1 MFYGLDDEESRAKL
15 VSALRALNELY
26 PHMIAK
32 DMLIALERN
41 AGFLRDA
48 QFMAAFGAE
57 AADEKERSLAWRLH
71 VLCWCARNALRLSG
85 DFVECGVLRAFSSA
99 VAMRY
104 LDFARERRTWY
115 LYDTFSGVPEDQ
127 LEPGQSNPYPAGEVD
142 LYEVAQRR
150 VAAFPN
156 ARVIRGRVPEVFAET
171 APESIAFLH
180 LDMNSAAA
188 EIGALNALVGKL
200 VAGAYVLL
208 DDYGWYAYRA
218 QKQAED
224 AFFDALGYKVLE
236 LPTGQGLVV
245 I

>member
-1 MFYGLDDEESRAKL
+1 MFYGLETEESRAKL
-15 VSALRALNELY
+15 RAALQALNELY
-26 PHMIAK
+26 PRMLAK
-32 DMLIALERN
+32 DMLIALGRN
-41 AGFLRDA
+41 AGFLEDA
-48 QFMAAFGAE
+48 RFRAAFDAE
-57 AADEKERSLAWRLH
+57 AADDKERSLAWRLH
-71 VLCWCARNALRLSG
+71 VLCWCAENALRLTG

-104 LDFARERRTWY
+104 LDFARESRTWY
-115 LYDTFSGVPEDQ
+115 LYDTFAGIPDDQ
-127 LEPGQSNPYPAGEVD
+127 LEPGQPNIYPEADFE
-142 LYEVAQRR
+142 AARRR
-150 VAAFPN
+150 VAPFPN
-156 ARVIRGRVPEVFAET
+156 ARVVKGRVPEVFAEV
-171 APESIAFLH
+171 APGNIAFLH

-188 EIGALNALVGKL
+188 EVGALNALAGKL

-218 QKQAED
+218 QKLAED